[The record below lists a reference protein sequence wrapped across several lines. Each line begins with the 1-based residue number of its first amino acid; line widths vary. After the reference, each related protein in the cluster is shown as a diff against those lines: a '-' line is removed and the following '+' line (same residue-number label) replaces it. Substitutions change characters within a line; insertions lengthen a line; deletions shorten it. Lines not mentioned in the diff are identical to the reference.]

1 MTKDSEG
8 GVRVERVVRRG
19 VFFVVWWLNMF
30 FAAHNA
36 IRQNWGAA
44 IFFLGFLVLIELA
57 EANGRLSAIQ
67 RDVRPTRI
75 DIA

>member
-1 MTKDSEG
+1 MTKRSEG
-8 GVRVERVVRRG
+8 GVRVERKVRRF
-19 VFFVVWWLNMF
+19 VFLVVWGLNIF

-67 RDVRPTRI
+67 KEVGPSRI